1 MSVSNIHGI
10 KLDLSW
16 FNIVTSLVSTFGIL
30 IGSCRTVKP
39 VQEETNGLVGFLIL
53 IPLFLFR
60 MTSWMIIIA
69 ILHSFS
75 LAVFAGI
82 VLLNIVIFILAQ
94 KPIRV
99 EPLTH
104 SFLSLILPVP
114 FLPSSKI
121 ENKDGL
127 KLLFWL
133 ILIGNLTLIGVLAL
147 LFFLYN
153 SDKYNP
159 WCSNVNN
166 NLQIP
171 ETMMDHSQ
179 YFILA
184 LFASATIP
192 LVVCFLLQKMG

>member
-16 FNIVTSLVSTFGIL
+16 FNIVTSLVSSFGIL
-30 IGSCRTVKP
+30 IGTCWTVRP
-39 VQEETNGLVGFLIL
+39 VQEETNSLVGFLIL

-82 VLLNIVIFILAQ
+82 VLLNIVILILAQ
-94 KPIRV
+94 KPIQV

-121 ENKDGL
+121 ENKDVL
-127 KLLFWL
+127 KLLFL
-133 ILIGNLTLIGVLAL
+133 LTLIGNLALIGVLAL
-147 LFFLYN
+147 FFFLYN

-166 NLQIP
+166 KLQIP

-179 YFILA
+179 YFIMA

-192 LVVCFLLQKMG
+192 LAVCFLLKNFR

>member
-1 MSVSNIHGI
+1 MSVSNIHGVE
-10 KLDLSW
+10 LDLRW
-16 FNIVTSLVSTFGIL
+16 FNIVTSIFSTFGIL
-30 IGSCRTVKP
+30 IGLYWTVKP
-39 VQEETNGLVGFLIL
+39 VQEETNSFVGFLIL

-94 KPIRV
+94 KPIRI

-121 ENKDGL
+121 ENKDVL
-127 KLLFWL
+127 KLLSLL
-133 ILIGNLTLIGVLAL
+133 ILIGNLALIGVLAL

-153 SDKYNP
+153 SYKYNP

-166 NLQIP
+166 KLQIP
-171 ETMMDHSQ
+171 ETMMDHSE
-179 YFILA
+179 YSILA

-192 LVVCFLLQKMG
+192 LVVCFFLKNLR

>member
-16 FNIVTSLVSTFGIL
+16 FNIVTSIVSSFGIL
-30 IGSCRTVKP
+30 IGSCWTVKP
-39 VQEETNGLVGFLIL
+39 VQEEKIGLVGFLIL

-127 KLLFWL
+127 KLLFCL

-166 NLQIP
+166 KLQIP
-171 ETMMDHSQ
+171 ETIMDHSE

-192 LVVCFLLQKMG
+192 LVVCILLKNLR